1 MGEVLASL
9 DWPSATVWGVFAG
22 GCVVAAL
29 LGTAGHLQRAWYR
42 WRLERRLARNP
53 WILREELNEHLLE
66 IGEDQPPLDPTRLV
80 SGSLAAGGLGAIFA
94 WFMERG
100 LEGWL
105 QIGELL
111 LGAAVFLLGLWR
123 WLNDPPEMRRKDGT
137 ITALRGFFA
146 EREAVLGFG
155 LAVIV
160 VALVLF
166 MVAVVF

>member
-1 MGEVLASL
+1 
-9 DWPSATVWGVFAG
+9 
-22 GCVVAAL
+22 
-29 LGTAGHLQRAWYR
+29 
-42 WRLERRLARNP
+42 RNP
-53 WILREELNEHLLE
+53 GILREQLNENLLE
-66 IGEDQPPLDPTRLV
+66 IDEDRPPLDPARLD
-80 SGSLAAGGLGAIFA
+80 SGSLAVGGLGAIFE
-94 WFMERG
+94 WLMERG

>member
-1 MGEVLASL
+1 MPDRRPLPRNARPGGFVPLEAAAPRARLRAWGRFSQVSIGPAR
-9 DWPSATVWGVFAG
+9 PSGVFAG

-94 WFMERG
+94 WLMERG

-111 LGAAVFLLGLWR
+111 LGAAVLLLGLW
-123 WLNDPPEMRRKDGT
+123 
-137 ITALRGFFA
+137 
-146 EREAVLGFG
+146 
-155 LAVIV
+155 
-160 VALVLF
+160 
-166 MVAVVF
+166 

>member
-1 MGEVLASL
+1 M
-9 DWPSATVWGVFAG
+9 
-22 GCVVAAL
+22 AAF

-53 WILREELNEHLLE
+53 GILREQLNEHLLE
-66 IGEDQPPLDPTRLV
+66 IDEDRPPLDPARLV

-94 WFMERG
+94 WLMERG

-111 LGAAVFLLGLWR
+111 
-123 WLNDPPEMRRKDGT
+123 
-137 ITALRGFFA
+137 
-146 EREAVLGFG
+146 LGFG

>member
-1 MGEVLASL
+1 VGEVIASL
-9 DWPSATVWGVFAG
+9 DWPSATAWGVFAG
-22 GCVVAAL
+22 GCVMAAF

-53 WILREELNEHLLE
+53 GILREQLNEHLLE
-66 IGEDQPPLDPTRLV
+66 IGEDRPPLDPTRLV

-94 WFMERG
+94 WLMERG

-123 WLNDPPEMRRKDGT
+123 WLNDPPEMRREDGT

-146 EREAVLGFG
+146 ERTPCSASLSR
-155 LAVIV
+155 
-160 VALVLF
+160 
-166 MVAVVF
+166 